1 MQKVFFW
8 TFSYAISIIRKKSK
22 NLRKLALN
30 MTMGRPK
37 NEIPR
42 QKQLNLRLSDFGY
55 EKILRV
61 AKQKNITRTEAILR
75 GIDLLE
81 RDKPKKF
88 KNLSGKNSPGVV
100 DGDTVMFNK
109 N

>member
-1 MQKVFFW
+1 MAVELE
-8 TFSYAISIIRKKSK
+8 R
-22 NLRKLALN
+22 
-30 MTMGRPK
+30 GRPK
-37 NEIPR
+37 NESPR
-42 QKQLNLRLSDFGY
+42 QKQLNLRLSDFEY

-88 KNLSGKNSPGVV
+88 KNLSENNKKISAGVV
-100 DGDTVMFNK
+100 DGDVVMFDKK

>member
-1 MQKVFFW
+1 MAVDLE
-8 TFSYAISIIRKKSK
+8 R
-22 NLRKLALN
+22 
-30 MTMGRPK
+30 GRPK

-42 QKQLNLRLSDFGY
+42 QKQLNLRLSDFEY

-88 KNLSGKNSPGVV
+88 KNLSGNNKKISAGVV
-100 DGDTVMFNK
+100 DGDVVMFDKK

>member
-1 MQKVFFW
+1 MAVELE
-8 TFSYAISIIRKKSK
+8 R
-22 NLRKLALN
+22 
-30 MTMGRPK
+30 GRPK

-42 QKQLNLRLSDFGY
+42 QKQLNLRLSDFEY

-88 KNLSGKNSPGVV
+88 KNLSGNNKKISAGVV
-100 DGDTVMFNK
+100 DGDVVMFDKK